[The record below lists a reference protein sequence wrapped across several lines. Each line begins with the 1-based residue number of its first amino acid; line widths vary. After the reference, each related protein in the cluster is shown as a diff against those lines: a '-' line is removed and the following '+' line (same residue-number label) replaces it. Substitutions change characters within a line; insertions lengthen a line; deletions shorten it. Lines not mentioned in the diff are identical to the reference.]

1 MAARSLQRLR
11 AQDESRSARA
21 SEMIGRA
28 RTPVRISIALAMFS
42 GVGVPAFLGLP
53 SLAAGGVLF
62 CAALATCLRA
72 VDTSPKLFHRAGH
85 IACFLGL
92 ANLAYAIFGF
102 GLPPDLSVSF
112 TPVVLLATA
121 QFLGVIAGVIWGLAA
136 IALVAAATFFPPEV
150 QREVPAALTFAVRSA
165 ALMTVLAFAISFR
178 RSQDL
183 QSAEFEIQATTDP
196 LTGLANRR
204 ELESKLSEALLRS
217 TRFKRQGALVFV
229 DLDGVKSVND
239 SLGHS
244 AGDELIRIA
253 GARIER
259 VTRNVDTPARFGGD
273 EFVILVSELSDP
285 KDGEIFGRRLLAE
298 LSEPIQLSSQR
309 LETSA
314 SIGIAIFGS
323 AGLNAD
329 NVLQAA
335 DDAMYQA
342 KRAGGGRVFLRDGP
356 DLREVV

>member
-1 MAARSLQRLR
+1 MAAQSFQRLR
-11 AQDESRSARA
+11 AQDDSSSARA

-28 RTPVRISIALAMFS
+28 RTPVRISIALAMFA

-53 SLAAGGVLF
+53 SLSAGGVLF

-72 VDTSPKLFHRAGH
+72 VDTSPRLFHRAGH

-102 GLPPDLSVSF
+102 GLPPELSVSY
-112 TPVVLLATA
+112 TAVLLLATA
-121 QFLGVIAGVIWGLAA
+121 QFLGVFAGVIWGLAV
-136 IALVAAATFFPPEV
+136 IALVAATSFFPPEA
-150 QREVPAALTFAVRSA
+150 QREVPAAITFAVRCA
-165 ALMTVLAFAISFR
+165 AVMTVLAFAISFR

-217 TRFKRQGALVFV
+217 TRFERQGALVFV

-253 GARIER
+253 AARIAR
-259 VTRNVDTPARFGGD
+259 ITRNVDTPARLGGD
-273 EFVILVSELSDP
+273 EFVILVSELGEP
-285 KDGEIFGRRLLAE
+285 KDGEIFGRRLLAG
-298 LSEPIQLSSQR
+298 LSEPVEVSGQR
-309 LETSA
+309 LQTSA

-323 AGLNAD
+323 AGLNAND
-329 NVLQAA
+329 VLQAA

-342 KRAGGGRVFLRDGP
+342 KRAGGGRIFLHDGP
-356 DLREVV
+356 DLREVI